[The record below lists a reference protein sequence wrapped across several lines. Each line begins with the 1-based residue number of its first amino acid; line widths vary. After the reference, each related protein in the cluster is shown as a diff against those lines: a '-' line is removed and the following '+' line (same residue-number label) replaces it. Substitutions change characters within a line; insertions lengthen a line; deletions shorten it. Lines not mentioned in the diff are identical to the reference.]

1 MKKDDRQLD
10 LPLSERPKLRVINGL
25 GQKQHEALADRDAV
39 ARVLIEAGA
48 DLLLRRISPERA
60 EVIER
65 DVDEVLS
72 LFDKVDQNPLLMPVL
87 KRKLDALEQ
96 LVRETR
102 EKKSLRKRR
111 SF

>member
-1 MKKDDRQLD
+1 MKKDTRQLD
-10 LPLSERPKLRVINGL
+10 LPLSQPPKLRVIDGL
-25 GQKQHEALADRDAV
+25 GQKREEPLADRDAV

-60 EVIER
+60 ETIER

-72 LFDKVDQNPLLMPVL
+72 LFDRVDANPVLMPVL
-87 KRKLDALEQ
+87 KKKLDALEQ
-96 LVRETR
+96 LIRETR
-102 EKKSLRKRR
+102 EKRAPRRR